1 LLGLAPGRIATEDD
15 GHGAATLT
23 SHPAPGPSE
32 RLATAEIVLAFASRG
47 VRSSVLRLP
56 PTVHGD
62 GDSGFMAMIVGLA
75 RVAGTS
81 GYTGD
86 GTNRWPAVHRT
97 DAARLF
103 RLAVELAPAGS
114 TLHAVG
120 DEGVPG
126 LAFAEVI
133 GRHLDLP
140 VVAVAP
146 EDAGDQFFWLADFLS
161 MDSPASSSA
170 TRLLLGWEPTG
181 PGLIEDLELGH
192 YFDDPAP

>member
-1 LLGLAPGRIATEDD
+1 LAP
-15 GHGAATLT
+15 
-23 SHPAPGPSE
+23 
-32 RLATAEIVLAFASRG
+32 AEIVLSFASRG

-62 GDSGFMAMIVGLA
+62 GDSGFMAIIVGLA

-81 GYTGD
+81 GYTGK
-86 GTNRWPAVHRT
+86 GSNRWPAVHRT

-103 RLAVELAPAGS
+103 RLAVEQAPAGS
-114 TLHAVG
+114 TMHAVD

-146 EDAGDQFFWLADFLS
+146 KDADNQFFWLADFLS
-161 MDSPASSSA
+161 MDSPASSTV
-170 TRLLLGWEPTG
+170 TRGLLGWEPTG
-181 PGLIEDLELGH
+181 PGLIEDLDQGH
-192 YFDDPAP
+192 YFHHLAE